1 MEGPTSFWGSR
12 NRKHALH
19 FRNMMMFM
27 IFLFILSGVPVNYF
41 VVTIQLTDM
50 QYDSQEL
57 NCGEEC
63 IALDTI
69 IESSGEVCSSQ

>member
-1 MEGPTSFWGSR
+1 MMI
-12 NRKHALH
+12 
-19 FRNMMMFM
+19 MMMM
-27 IFLFILSGVPVNYF
+27 ILLFILSGVSVNYF
-41 VVTIQLTDM
+41 VVTTQLTDM
-50 QYDSQEL
+50 QYDSQES